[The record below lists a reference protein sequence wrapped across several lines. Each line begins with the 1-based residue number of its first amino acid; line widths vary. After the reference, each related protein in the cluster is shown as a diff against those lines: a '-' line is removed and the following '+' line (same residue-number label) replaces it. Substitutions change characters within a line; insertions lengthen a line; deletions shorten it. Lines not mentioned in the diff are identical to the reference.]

1 MSYFPT
7 EDRDGTIIITLTNG
21 ERNTLHP
28 ALLEEGIA
36 ALQALAKN
44 PPKNGIVLTG
54 AGEHF
59 TCGMDTKIAA
69 TLDKAGQIQAAA
81 AIDAFA
87 AALHRLPCAVVV
99 ALNGNTIGAGGIMAL
114 AADWIVA
121 AQGDYMI
128 GLPEAKA
135 GLPFPPVP
143 QAILDHWLDP
153 VWRRRLALSSHLLT
167 PIEALSA
174 GLADELA
181 DPTQLLD
188 KAVACAQELAAQP
201 GFKACKRQLRAKANA
216 EIDAILAS

>member
-1 MSYFPT
+1 MSFFPT
-7 EDRDGTIIITLTNG
+7 EDRDDTIIVTLTNG

-28 ALLEEGIA
+28 ALLEDGIKA
-36 ALQALAKN
+36 FQALAQN

-59 TCGMDTKIAA
+59 TCGMDTKVAA
-69 TLDKAGQIQAAA
+69 SLDKAGQIQAAA
-81 AIDAFA
+81 AIDRFA

-121 AQGDYMI
+121 AQGNYKI

-153 VWRRRLALSSHLLT
+153 VWRRRLSLSSHLLT
-167 PIEALSA
+167 PVEALSA

-181 DPTQLLD
+181 APDQLLD
-188 KAVACAQELAAQP
+188 QAVVCARELATQP

-216 EIDAILAS
+216 EIDAILKR

>member
-7 EDRDGTIIITLTNG
+7 EDRDGTTIVTLTNG
-21 ERNTLHP
+21 DRNTLHP
-28 ALLEEGIA
+28 ELLAEGISVF
-36 ALQALAKN
+36 QTLAKN
-44 PPKNGIVLTG
+44 PPDKGIVLTG
-54 AGEHF
+54 AGAHF
-59 TCGMDTKIAA
+59 TCGMDTKVAA
-69 TLDKAGQIQAAA
+69 TLDKAGQKQAAA

-87 AALHRLPCAVVV
+87 AALHRLPCALVV
-99 ALNGNTIGAGGIMAL
+99 ALNGHTIGAGGIMAL

-121 AQGDYMI
+121 AQGDHKI

-153 VWRRRLALSSHLLT
+153 VWRRRLALSSHLLN
-167 PIEALSA
+167 PVEALSA

-181 DPTQLLD
+181 DPAQLID
-188 KAVACAQELAAQP
+188 KAVACAQELSSQP

-216 EIDAILAS
+216 EIDAILNG

>member
-1 MSYFPT
+1 MSFFPT
-7 EDRDGTIIITLTNG
+7 EDRDGTIIVTLTNG

-28 ALLEEGIA
+28 ALLDDGITA
-36 ALQALAKN
+36 FQTLAES

-59 TCGMDTKIAA
+59 TCGMDTKVAA
-69 TLDKAGQIQAAA
+69 SLDKAGQIQAAT
-81 AIDAFA
+81 AIDKFA

-121 AQGDYMI
+121 AQGDYKI

-153 VWRRRLALSSHLLT
+153 VWRRRLSLSSHLLT
-167 PIEALSA
+167 PVEALSA

-181 DPTQLLD
+181 APGQLLD
-188 KAVACAQELAAQP
+188 QAVLCVKELSAQP

-216 EIDAILAS
+216 EIDAILTG

>member
-1 MSYFPT
+1 MSYFST
-7 EDRDGTIIITLTNG
+7 EDRDGTTIVTLANG

-28 ALLEEGIA
+28 ELLEEGIA
-36 ALQALAKN
+36 ALQALAKD
-44 PPKNGIVLTG
+44 PPENGIVLTG

-69 TLDKAGQIQAAA
+69 ALDKAGQIQAAA
-81 AIDAFA
+81 AIDRFA

-114 AADWIVA
+114 AADWIIA
-121 AQGDYMI
+121 AQGDYKI

-143 QAILDHWLDP
+143 QAILHHWLDP
-153 VWRRRLALSSHLLT
+153 VWRRRLSLSSHLLT
-167 PIEALSA
+167 PVEALSA

-181 DPTQLLD
+181 DPAQLLD
-188 KAVACAQELAAQP
+188 HALLRVKELAAQP

-216 EIDAILAS
+216 EIDAILAI

>member
-1 MSYFPT
+1 VPYFST
-7 EDRDGTIIITLTNG
+7 EERDGTIIVTLTNG

-28 ALLEEGIA
+28 ELLEEGIA
-36 ALQALAKN
+36 ALQVLAKD
-44 PPKNGIVLTG
+44 PPENGIVLTG

-69 TLDKAGQIQAAA
+69 ALDKAGQIQAAA
-81 AIDAFA
+81 AIDRFA

-99 ALNGNTIGAGGIMAL
+99 ALNGNAIGAGGIMAL
-114 AADWIVA
+114 AADWIIA
-121 AQGDYMI
+121 AQGDYKI

-153 VWRRRLALSSHLLT
+153 VWRRRLSLSSHLLT
-167 PIEALSA
+167 PVEALSA

-181 DPTQLLD
+181 DPAQLLD
-188 KAVACAQELAAQP
+188 HALVRVKELAAQP

-216 EIDAILAS
+216 EIDAILAI

>member
-1 MSYFPT
+1 MTYFPT
-7 EDRDGTIIITLTNG
+7 EERDGTVIVTLTRA
-21 ERNTLHP
+21 ERNTLHIE
-28 ALLEEGIA
+28 LLDEGIA
-36 ALQALAKN
+36 ALQILADN
-44 PPKNGIVLTG
+44 PPARGIVLTG
-54 AGEHF
+54 AGKHF

-69 TLDKAGQIQAAA
+69 TLDKAGQKQAAA

-87 AALHRLPCAVVV
+87 AALHRLPCALVV

-121 AQGDYMI
+121 AQGDYKI

-153 VWRRRLALSSHLLT
+153 VWRRRLALSSQLLT
-167 PIEALSA
+167 PVEALSA
-174 GLADELA
+174 GLADELCPS
-181 DPTQLLD
+181 DQLLD
-188 KAVACAQELAAQP
+188 QAVARAQELAAQP

-216 EIDAILAS
+216 EIDAILG

>member
-1 MSYFPT
+1 MSYFST
-7 EDRDGTIIITLTNG
+7 EDRDGTTIVTLANG

-28 ALLEEGIA
+28 ELLEEGIA
-36 ALQALAKN
+36 ALQALAKD
-44 PPKNGIVLTG
+44 PPENGIVLTG

-69 TLDKAGQIQAAA
+69 ALDKAGQIQAAA
-81 AIDAFA
+81 AIDRFA

-114 AADWIVA
+114 AADWIIA
-121 AQGDYMI
+121 AQGDYKI

-153 VWRRRLALSSHLLT
+153 VWRRRLSLSSHLLT
-167 PIEALSA
+167 PVEALSA

-181 DPTQLLD
+181 DPAQLLD
-188 KAVACAQELAAQP
+188 HALLRVKELAAQP

-216 EIDAILAS
+216 EIDAILAI

>member
-1 MSYFPT
+1 VSYFST
-7 EDRDGTIIITLTNG
+7 EDRDGTTIVTLANG

-28 ALLEEGIA
+28 EMLEEGIA
-36 ALQALAKN
+36 ALQALAKD
-44 PPKNGIVLTG
+44 PPENGIVLTG

-69 TLDKAGQIQAAA
+69 ALDKAGQIQAAA
-81 AIDAFA
+81 AIDRFA

-114 AADWIVA
+114 AADWIIA
-121 AQGDYMI
+121 AQGDYKI

-153 VWRRRLALSSHLLT
+153 VWRRRLSLSSHLLT
-167 PIEALSA
+167 PVEALSA

-181 DPTQLLD
+181 DPAQLLD
-188 KAVACAQELAAQP
+188 HALVRVKELAAQP

-216 EIDAILAS
+216 EIDAILAI

>member
-1 MSYFPT
+1 MSFFPT
-7 EDRDGTIIITLTNG
+7 EDREGTIIVTLTNG

-28 ALLEEGIA
+28 ELLKEGIA
-36 ALQALAKN
+36 VFGTLAEN
-44 PPKNGIVLTG
+44 PPESGIVLTG

-69 TLDKAGQIQAAA
+69 TLDKAGQKQAAA
-81 AIDAFA
+81 AIDSFA
-87 AALHRLPCAVVV
+87 ASLHRLPCAVVV

-121 AQGDYMI
+121 AQGDYKI

-167 PIEALSA
+167 PVEALSA

-181 DPTQLLD
+181 DPGQLLD
-188 KAVACAQELAAQP
+188 QAVARARELAAQP

-216 EIDAILAS
+216 EIDAILNG

>member
-7 EDRDGTIIITLTNG
+7 EDRDGTTIVTLANG

-28 ALLEEGIA
+28 ELLEEGIA
-36 ALQALAKN
+36 AFRALADN
-44 PPKNGIVLTG
+44 PPENGIVLTG
-54 AGEHF
+54 AGAHF

-69 TLDKAGQIQAAA
+69 SMDKAGQKQAAA
-81 AIDAFA
+81 AIDEFA

-114 AADWIVA
+114 AADWIIA
-121 AQGDYMI
+121 AQGNYKI
-128 GLPEAKA
+128 GLPEARA

-153 VWRRRLALSSHLLT
+153 VWRRRLALSSQLLT
-167 PIEALSA
+167 PVEALSA

-181 DPTQLLD
+181 GPEQLLD
-188 KAVACAQELAAQP
+188 QAVARSRQLADQP

-216 EIDAILAS
+216 EIDAILNG